1 MEDILHKME
10 VYEIVGLCMEV
21 HNYLG
26 HGFLE
31 IVYKDALEVEFKE
44 NQMMYE
50 REKEFTIN
58 YKKHILARKF
68 YTDFFVMNKI
78 IVEVKSSKEVLSK
91 DNITQTLNYLKA
103 SGCQIGLMVNFG
115 KSSLE
120 YKRLIF

>member
-1 MEDILHKME
+1 MEDILYKSE

-21 HNYLG
+21 YNYLG

-31 IVYKDALEVEFKE
+31 IIYKDALEIEFKE
-44 NQMMYE
+44 NQIIYE

-58 YKKHILARKF
+58 YKQHILARKF
-68 YTDFFVMNKI
+68 YADFYIMDKI
-78 IVEVKSSKEVLSK
+78 ILEVKSSKEVLSK
-91 DNITQTLNYLKA
+91 DNTSQTLNYLKA
-103 SGCQIGLMVNFG
+103 SGCRLGLMVNFG